1 MVAEFLFWTG
11 FVAFA
16 RKIGAMYYAR
26 RTLRFLR
33 HALIVVGDHN
43 PTRRSLTNQS

>member
-1 MVAEFLFWTG
+1 MVVEFSFWTG

-26 RTLRFLR
+26 HTLWFLN
-33 HALIVVGDHN
+33 HALIVWAITVQLFL
-43 PTRRSLTNQS
+43 R